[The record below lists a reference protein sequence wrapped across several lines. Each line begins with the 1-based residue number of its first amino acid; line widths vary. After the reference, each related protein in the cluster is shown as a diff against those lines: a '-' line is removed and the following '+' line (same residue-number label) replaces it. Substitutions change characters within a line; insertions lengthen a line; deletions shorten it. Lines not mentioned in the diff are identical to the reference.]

1 MVPGFGLKPETWSP
15 EPEGQPSPMWL
26 HRYAKFVSAA
36 TVLLIVAGGLVTST
50 GSGLAVPDWP
60 TSYGWNMFTF
70 PMKHMVGGIFY
81 EHGHRLIA
89 SGVGFLTILL
99 ALWIWRAEKR
109 RWMRVLG
116 FTALGAVCLQ
126 GLLGGI
132 TVLFFLPTPVSTAH
146 AGLAQIFF
154 CLTVAIALFTS
165 RQWTQPQNDLVN
177 DPQLRFAA
185 AATTAVVYVQI
196 LIGATMRHSEAGLAI
211 PDFPLVFGGL
221 LPPEWTAGIAIHY
234 AHRVG
239 ALVVTLSIAAT
250 VGHVWYHHYRHPEL
264 RRPAT
269 LLGLLVLVQVTLGAF
284 VIWSQKNI
292 AINTAHVAVG
302 ALTLATSLVLT
313 LRAYQPRFQRT
324 IAATVRVPRPVRN
337 LDGSEARA

>member
-1 MVPGFGLKPETWSP
+1 
-15 EPEGQPSPMWL
+15 MWL

-60 TSYGWNMFTF
+60 TSYGWNMFAF

-89 SGVGFLTILL
+89 SGVGFLTIIL
-99 ALWIWRAEKR
+99 ALWIWKVEPR

-116 FTALGAVCLQ
+116 FTALAAVCVQ

-132 TVLFFLPTPVSTAH
+132 TVLYFLPTPVSTAH

-154 CLTVAIALFTS
+154 CLTIAIALFTS
-165 RQWTQPQNDLVN
+165 RGWTQPANEPVD
-177 DPQLRFAA
+177 DRTLRRV
-185 AATTAVVYVQI
+185 ATTTTGFVYLQI
-196 LIGATMRHSEAGLAI
+196 IVGATMRHSDAGLAI

-221 LPPEWTAGIAIHY
+221 VPPQWTAQIAVHY
-234 AHRVG
+234 AHRIG
-239 ALVVTLSIAAT
+239 ALLVTLAIAAT
-250 VGHVWYHHYRHPEL
+250 VGHVLYHHPRRAEL
-264 RRPAT
+264 RRPALT
-269 LLGLLVLVQVTLGAF
+269 LACLVLTQVTLGAF
-284 VIWSQKNI
+284 VIWSQKNV
-292 AINTAHVAVG
+292 AINTAHVVVG

-313 LRAYQPRFQRT
+313 LRTHHIKFED
-324 IAATVRVPRPVRN
+324 AAAVPVRVRQPLAPH
-337 LDGSEARA
+337 LGQSGARA

>member
-1 MVPGFGLKPETWSP
+1 
-15 EPEGQPSPMWL
+15 MWL

-89 SGVGFLTILL
+89 SGVGFLTIIL
-99 ALWIWRAEKR
+99 ALWIWKVEPR

-116 FTALGAVCLQ
+116 FTALAAVCVQ

-132 TVLFFLPTPVSTAH
+132 TVLYFLPTPVSTAH

-154 CLTVAIALFTS
+154 CLTIAIALFTS
-165 RQWTQPQNDLVN
+165 RGWTQPAN
-177 DPQLRFAA
+177 DPADDRTLRRV
-185 AATTAVVYVQI
+185 ATTTTGFVYLQI
-196 LIGATMRHSEAGLAI
+196 IVGATMRHSDAGLAI

-221 LPPEWTAGIAIHY
+221 VPPQWTAQIAVHY

-239 ALVVTLSIAAT
+239 ALLVTLAIAAT
-250 VGHVWYHHYRHPEL
+250 VGHVLYHHPRRAEL
-264 RRPAT
+264 RRPALT
-269 LLGLLVLVQVTLGAF
+269 LACLVLTQVTLGAF
-284 VIWSQKNI
+284 VIWSQKNV
-292 AINTAHVAVG
+292 AINTAHVVVG

-313 LRAYQPRFQRT
+313 LRTHHIKFED
-324 IAATVRVPRPVRN
+324 AAAVPVRVRRP
-337 LDGSEARA
+337 LAPHLGQSGARA

>member
-1 MVPGFGLKPETWSP
+1 
-15 EPEGQPSPMWL
+15 MWL

-70 PMKHMVGGIFY
+70 PMQHMVGGIFY

-89 SGVGFLTILL
+89 SGVGFLTIIL
-99 ALWIWRAEKR
+99 ALWVWKAEPR

-116 FTALGAVCLQ
+116 FTALAAVCVQ

-132 TVLFFLPTPVSTAH
+132 TVLYFLPTPVSTAH

-154 CLTVAIALFTS
+154 CLTIAIALFTS
-165 RQWTQPQNDLVN
+165 RGWASPER
-177 DPQLRFAA
+177 DPADDRMLRIV
-185 AATTAVVYVQI
+185 ATTTTAFIYLQI
-196 LIGATMRHSEAGLAI
+196 IVGATMRHSDAGLAI

-221 LPPEWTAGIAIHY
+221 FPPEWTAAIAIHY

-239 ALVVTLSIAAT
+239 AALVTLAIAAT
-250 VGHVWYHHYRHPEL
+250 ASHVWYHHRDRTEL
-264 RRPAT
+264 KRPAGILVT
-269 LLGLLVLVQVTLGAF
+269 LVLTQVTLGAF
-284 VIWSQKNI
+284 VIWSEKSV
-292 AINTAHVAVG
+292 AINTAHVVVG

-313 LRAYQPRFQRT
+313 LRTYRVRFGDT
-324 IAATVRVPRPVRN
+324 ASVAVRLRPPVASHLGRS
-337 LDGSEARA
+337 GAHA

>member
-1 MVPGFGLKPETWSP
+1 
-15 EPEGQPSPMWL
+15 MWL

-36 TVLLIVAGGLVTST
+36 TVLLIAAGGLVTST

-70 PMKHMVGGIFY
+70 PLKHMVGGIFY

-89 SGVGFLTILL
+89 SGVGLLTIVL
-99 ALWIWRAEKR
+99 ALWIWKAEPR
-109 RWMRVLG
+109 GWMRILG
-116 FTALGAVCLQ
+116 FTALAAVCLQ

-132 TVLFFLPTPVSTAH
+132 TVLYFLPTAVSTAH

-165 RQWTQPQNDLVN
+165 RGWTRPSGELVD
-177 DPQLRFAA
+177 DPRLRLVAS
-185 AATTAVVYVQI
+185 ATTAAIYLQIVV
-196 LIGATMRHSEAGLAI
+196 GATMRHSGAGLAI

-221 LPPEWTAGIAIHY
+221 VPPAWTPQIAVHY

-239 ALVVTLSIAAT
+239 ALIVTFAIAAT
-250 VGHVWYHHYRHPEL
+250 AGHVWYHHRNRREL

-269 LLGLLVLVQVTLGAF
+269 VLVGLVLTQVTLGAF
-284 VIWSQKNI
+284 VIWSEKQV
-292 AINTAHVAVG
+292 AINTAHVVVG
-302 ALTLATSLVLT
+302 ALTLATSLVLA
-313 LRAYQPRFQRT
+313 LRSHQVRFGGTTAVARRVHRP
-324 IAATVRVPRPVRN
+324 ATPDLGRS
-337 LDGSEARA
+337 GARA

>member
-1 MVPGFGLKPETWSP
+1 M
-15 EPEGQPSPMWL
+15 L

-89 SGVGFLTILL
+89 SGVGFLTIIL
-99 ALWIWRAEKR
+99 AFWIWKVEPR
-109 RWMRVLG
+109 RWMRVMG
-116 FTALGAVCLQ
+116 FIALASVCVQ

-132 TVLFFLPTPVSTAH
+132 TVLYFLPTAVSTAH

-154 CLTVAIALFTS
+154 CLTIAIALFTS
-165 RQWTQPQNDLVN
+165 RGWTRPQHDPVDDRTLRLV
-177 DPQLRFAA
+177 AT
-185 AATTAVVYVQI
+185 ATTACIYAQI
-196 LIGATMRHSEAGLAI
+196 IVGATMRHSDAGLAI
-211 PDFPLVFGGL
+211 PDFPLIFGGL
-221 LPPEWTAGIAIHY
+221 LPPEWTPQIAIHF

-239 ALVVTLSIAAT
+239 ALIVTVAVAAT
-250 VGHVWYHHYRHPEL
+250 VGHVWYHHPRRAEL
-264 RRPAT
+264 RRPALT
-269 LLGLLVLVQVTLGAF
+269 LTGLLLAQITLGAF
-284 VIWSQKNI
+284 VIWSQKHV
-292 AINTAHVAVG
+292 AINTAHVVVG

-313 LRAYQPRFQRT
+313 LRSHRIRFED
-324 IAATVRVPRPVRN
+324 AAVSVRVRRPVEPHLGRS
-337 LDGSEARA
+337 GAHA